1 MNKKVA
7 IIIASKDFRDE
18 EYFITKEVLESNNI
32 TVKTVSDENKAI
44 GKFGGEAKVD
54 ITIDKLNIDNFDG
67 IIFAGGSGALE
78 RLDNQ
83 VSYDIC
89 NECVEKEKILAAICI
104 SPVILANAGVLRGK
118 KATVWSSNMDKSGI
132 HSIQEKGASFE
143 QKSVIVDKN
152 IITGENAEASKEF
165 GEVIVKV
172 LTKS

>member
-132 HSIQEKGASFE
+132 RSIQEKGASFE
-143 QKSVIVDKN
+143 QKSVIADKN

-165 GEVIVKV
+165 GEAIAKV